1 MSLSSCNFDH
11 SEKCRLLRMPDVI
24 NITGLPRSTI
34 YLKVKN
40 KEFPSQVQISSRSV
54 AWIESEVHEWIS
66 ENIKKRN
73 ANEQR

>member
-1 MSLSSCNFDH
+1 MNLSPCNFVN

-73 ANEQR
+73 TNE

>member
-1 MSLSSCNFDH
+1 MNLSLCNFEH

-73 ANEQR
+73 ANE